1 MSHLQP
7 NPPAPPAPQPPAQP
21 LQMLG
26 QIMQDMAAMVAR
38 QAATQGQ
45 QLAMLR
51 QQSEQQT
58 AAPGQLLETVAVKPD
73 GGGGR
78 GGRPGKL
85 RPAAAGLGLDC
96 LGLSAVVP
104 SQQDD
109 RRGAAICLG
118 SSAGGCSS

>member
-45 QLAMLR
+45 QLAMLC

-58 AAPGQLLETVAVKPD
+58 AAPGQLLGTVAVKPD

-78 GGRPGKL
+78 P
-85 RPAAAGLGLDC
+85 AGLSFPGHGVGL
-96 LGLSAVVP
+96 P
-104 SQQDD
+104 M
-109 RRGAAICLG
+109 
-118 SSAGGCSS
+118 AGG